1 MKSPRTA
8 MTANT
13 IPKVASTD
21 KWAAP
26 SPAPG
31 LLEGEGV
38 GSVVAVI
45 VLPVVEV
52 KVEVVVAR

>member
-1 MKSPRTA
+1 